1 MDVKPIRALGRG
13 LAVLAALNRHASAT
27 ALTLARETG
36 LPRATVYRS
45 LKTLIDFGYVTQSRS
60 DDRFTLLL
68 RVREL
73 SEGFEDEQW
82 LGAAAVPVIFDLT
95 RKILWPCDVT
105 TLEGV
110 RMVVRESTHRFAPM
124 SIDRRMVGVRMPLL
138 GSSAG
143 IAYLA
148 STSARERKLLLD
160 LLEASGE
167 LEDRRGAER
176 HLASTRRRGYAVRQ
190 GGPIWPHTG
199 SIAMPIRRGKQVIGC
214 ASIIWM
220 TRALSLSEGITR
232 CQGPLRQAIR
242 AIEARMGQVSGG
254 KIPIL
259 RHVQGS
265 NPPQDP

>member
-13 LAVLAALNRHASAT
+13 LAVLAALNRHASAS
-27 ALTLARETG
+27 ALVLARETG

-45 LKTLIDFGYVTQSRS
+45 LKTLIDMGYVTQGAS

-68 RVREL
+68 KVREL

-82 LGAAAVPVIFDLT
+82 LGTAAAPVIFDLT

-110 RMVVRESTHRFAPM
+110 QMVVRESTHRFAPM
-124 SIDRRMVGVRMPLL
+124 SIDRRMVGARMPLL

-148 STSARERKLLLD
+148 STTAGERTLLLD

-167 LEDRRGAER
+167 LQDRR
-176 HLASTRRRGYAVRQ
+176 STEKLLRSSRQRGYAVRQ
-190 GGPIWPHTG
+190 GGRIWPHTG
-199 SIAMPIRRGKQVIGC
+199 SIAMPIRRGRQIIGC

-220 TRALSLSEGITR
+220 TKALTASEGVSR
-232 CQGPLRQAIR
+232 CRGPLQQAIR
-242 AIEARMGQVSGG
+242 GIEAR
-254 KIPIL
+254 L
-259 RHVQGS
+259 R
-265 NPPQDP
+265 

>member
-1 MDVKPIRALGRG
+1 MDVKPIRAFGRG

-36 LPRATVYRS
+36 LPRATVYRV
-45 LKTLIDFGYVTQSRS
+45 LKTLIDMGYATQSRS

-82 LGAAAVPVIFDLT
+82 LGAAAAPVIFDLT
-95 RKILWPCDVT
+95 RHILWPCDVT

-143 IAYLA
+143 LAYLA
-148 STSARERKLLLD
+148 SIAPHERKLLLD

-167 LEDRRGAER
+167 PLDRRSTER
-176 HLASTRRRGYAVRQ
+176 HLQGIRRRGYAVRQ
-190 GGPIWPHTG
+190 GGRIWPHTG
-199 SIAMPIRRGKQVIGC
+199 SIAMPIRNGKQVIGC
-214 ASIIWM
+214 ASIIWI
-220 TRALSLSEGITR
+220 TSALTASEGVAR
-232 CQGPLRQAIR
+232 CQGPLRQAIGE
-242 AIEARMGQVSGG
+242 IESRLQ
-254 KIPIL
+254 
-259 RHVQGS
+259 
-265 NPPQDP
+265 